1 MSNDDEAIESIEV
14 TSGQRP
20 IVRLSKETP
29 PASSEESTHESVP
42 APSSDS
48 SSSDGGGSP
57 SLPLPSWLRK
67 GTVEPEA
74 TPPAEAID
82 IEPPAESGVGDTA
95 SEDEAVA
102 DPGTSET
109 SDGASIG
116 SVDAESGENDGS
128 TFEGAASEESQ
139 VGSLGPKN
147 AGVPEMANA
156 PLPATSH
163 TAGQTMAAVSEWAQT
178 WNVDDDPYVSGLV
191 AALGRRDNMT
201 MWASMDPM
209 EMLPEPEI
217 RSGNLIKRI
226 ARVLTVIRNVLVFVP
241 VALTWL
247 SIQHAT
253 EAFGRFVRDPSNGG
267 REYSFL
273 QFWQDP
279 QGYLEDFWR
288 IQDVARL
295 DASLILMIVAATL
308 IANILESRHK
318 SVNAMVGR
326 EIQKERMRVG
336 LLIAETLQGNKSAS
350 PESITESLALA
361 LNDLSQAA
369 RDVSLAAARME
380 AASVGIDSLSP
391 RIENLNVKISDL
403 DRRFGN
409 DVVKS
414 VNSLVDSVSTLGVA
428 MGGDM
433 QKFVADVLSGL
444 EEVNEGFKKTF
455 VAVEFGTKQLRDDL
469 DAIHR
474 KLKS

>member
-14 TSGQRP
+14 TPGKRP
-20 IVRLSKETP
+20 VVRLSQDTSP
-29 PASSEESTHESVP
+29 TSHEESAAENVP
-42 APSSDS
+42 DPSNVVPST
-48 SSSDGGGSP
+48 DGGESS

-67 GTVEPEA
+67 GIVEPE
-74 TPPAEAID
+74 TPIPADEV
-82 IEPPAESGVGDTA
+82 ETESPAESSDESPSDTEVIGADTEQSESNVSESAGVA
-95 SEDEAVA
+95 S
-102 DPGTSET
+102 S
-109 SDGASIG
+109 
-116 SVDAESGENDGS
+116 ESGDEVES
-128 TFEGAASEESQ
+128 SVEEESAEESEASSMERDATE
-139 VGSLGPKN
+139 VTELVTGP
-147 AGVPEMANA
+147 VF
-156 PLPATSH
+156 ATSH
-163 TAGQTMAAVSEWAQT
+163 TAGQTMAAVNEWARR

-209 EMLPEPEI
+209 EMLPDPEI
-217 RSGNLIKRI
+217 RSGGIIKRI

-247 SIQHAT
+247 AIQHAT
-253 EAFGRFVRDPSNGG
+253 EAFGKYMKLPDVAGDT
-267 REYSFL
+267 SFL

-279 QGYLEDFWR
+279 QGLLSDHWR
-288 IQDVARL
+288 IQEIARL
-295 DASLILMIVAATL
+295 DAFLILLIVVATL
-308 IANILESRHK
+308 VANILESRHR
-318 SVNAMVGR
+318 SVNITVGR
-326 EIQKERMRVG
+326 EVQKERTRIG
-336 LLIAETLQGNKSAS
+336 LMIAETLQGNKSAS
-350 PESITESLALA
+350 PESITDSLALA

-414 VNSLVDSVSTLGVA
+414 VDSLVDSVATLGVA

-474 KLKS
+474 KLRP